1 MANPTVRA
9 GVFYWRNRKA
19 AETNK
24 AAIKFMHGRKPVM
37 GADGVA
43 AFSKGAAMAEITITE
58 FVPVGGSTTSADMEK
73 ILAQEDFDAAILIG
87 GKFYRQK
94 WAVTE
99 NTLSYDTETGVCE
112 GQLTL
117 QGGKP
122 SVKG

>member
-9 GVFYWRNRKA
+9 GVFYWQNRKA
-19 AETNK
+19 AETHK
-24 AAIKFMHGRKPVM
+24 AAIKFTHGRKPM
-37 GADGVA
+37 YGADGGL

-58 FVPVGGSTTSADMEK
+58 TIPVGGSTTSADMEK
-73 ILAQEDFDAAILIG
+73 ILAQTDIDAAILIG

-99 NTLSYDTETGVCE
+99 NTMSYDTESGACE
-112 GQLTL
+112 GTLTL
-117 QGGKP
+117 QGFNV